1 MASAPALAQPRRGA
15 NGPAS
20 RNLVVDVPRSQQAVG
35 ACMGSPTWDQSHLA
49 AESGPKT
56 YGGPERNEVDT
67 VVGGS

>member
-1 MASAPALAQPRRGA
+1 MASAPTLAQPRRGA
-15 NGPAS
+15 NGPAT

-35 ACMGSPTWDQSHLA
+35 AGMGSPTWDQSHLA

-56 YGGPERNEVDT
+56 YSGPERNEVDS